1 MSTPWHEAFLFT
13 QAIEIPV
20 YLVGMQRERL
30 ELGWARRALVA
41 FGATALTHPI
51 VWFVLPL
58 TISLFAKLGSA
69 LGAGSPQLFGYW
81 GYVAVAE
88 TFAVGAEAIY
98 LGMFG
103 VKRPLVL
110 AFVANGASAG
120 IGLTLRHFFGW
131 P

>member
-1 MSTPWHEAFLFT
+1 MKWLEAFLFT
-13 QAIEIPV
+13 QAFEIPI
-20 YLVGMQRERL
+20 YLLVMHRQKL
-30 ELGWARRALVA
+30 ALDWARRALVA

-58 TISLFAKLGSA
+58 TIPLFTKLGVA
-69 LGAGSPQLFGYW
+69 LGMTAPKTLGYW

-88 TFAVGAEAIY
+88 TFAVVGEAVY
-98 LGMFG
+98 MDVFG
-103 VKRPLVL
+103 VKRPLL
-110 AFVANGASAG
+110 WAFVANAASAG